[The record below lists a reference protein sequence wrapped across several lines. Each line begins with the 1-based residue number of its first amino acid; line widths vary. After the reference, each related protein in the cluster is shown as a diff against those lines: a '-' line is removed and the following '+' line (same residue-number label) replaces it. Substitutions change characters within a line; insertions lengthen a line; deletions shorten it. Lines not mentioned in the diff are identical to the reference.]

1 MSELF
6 SLNWKSVD
14 KWIMVVVAL
23 FLSLYDFIFHLEEPS
38 ILRMSILPF
47 IFLFTLKILFKIFLV
62 NSESALSYTPV
73 LSFLVILL
81 GAPNITY
88 IIFGLIYLCLK
99 PLDTKFPVHV
109 VSCFSFKNL
118 KYIHLSLLITLVIV
132 VSMFMTNFLGNKAIF
147 LVVIYRI
154 LPTYLICLTSFLAL
168 TYFRSKAERE
178 EKYKQKFIF
187 LSELYMQSFN
197 TAFGFLKWVFKQIII
212 LGCTLYAYSVFSVA
226 GSHPYL
232 IKLFTFLFLLYIVG
246 VPLPVSILSFT
257 FPNIVF
263 SIFSLL
269 LMWLLRKEIKER
281 LTLDNLLKWNFS
293 QLIIIIISF
302 FIGFNYTDTR
312 DMAIKV
318 FQTIVPWYIICL
330 ILIVILTYRQAKKE
344 EDIKTKK
351 QILELFKLFER
362 HEIKETTYP
371 VICPSCSSE
380 NLLELG
386 QGKTCDYCGGWLSRK
401 GDL

>member
-1 MSELF
+1 VSELF

-23 FLSLYDFIFHLEEPS
+23 FLSLYDFIFNLGEPS
-38 ILRMSILPF
+38 ILRMSIVPF

-62 NSESALSYTPV
+62 ESESALSYTPI

-88 IIFGLIYLCLK
+88 IIFGLLYLCLK
-99 PLDTKFPVHV
+99 PLDTKFQEHIVF
-109 VSCFSFKNL
+109 CFSFKNL
-118 KYIHLSLLITLVIV
+118 KYIHLSLLISLVIIL
-132 VSMFMTNFLGNKAIF
+132 SMFMSNFLESKAIF
-147 LVVIYRI
+147 LTVIYRI
-154 LPTYLICLTSFLAL
+154 LPIHLICLTSFLAI

-178 EKYKQKFIF
+178 ENYKQKFIF
-187 LSELYMQSFN
+187 LSELYVKSFN
-197 TAFGFLKWVFKQIII
+197 TVLGLLKWAFKQI
-212 LGCTLYAYSVFSVA
+212 LVFGCTLYAYTIFA
-226 GSHPYL
+226 GYYHYL
-232 IKLFTFLFLLYIVG
+232 IKIFTFLVLLFIVG
-246 VPLPVSILSFT
+246 VPIPVSIFSFT

-269 LMWLLRKEIKER
+269 LIWFLRKAIKER

-293 QLIIIIISF
+293 QLIVIILSF
-302 FIGFNYTDTR
+302 FIGYEYTDTR
-312 DMAIKV
+312 DWAI
-318 FQTIVPWYIICL
+318 QILQIIVPWYIICL

-344 EDIKTKK
+344 EDTKTKK
-351 QILELFKLFER
+351 QIGELFKLFER

-386 QGKTCDYCGGWLSRK
+386 QGKTCNYCGGWLSRK
-401 GDL
+401 RDL